1 MTSQTPTKY
10 PPITLDLVLKHG
22 LTEEEFERI
31 KKTLGRVPTYV
42 ELGLYSVMWSEH
54 CSYKNSILEVKRL
67 PRKSRRVVVE
77 AGEENAGVLDIGDGL
92 AVCFKIESHNHPSA
106 IEPYQGAATGVGGIL
121 RDIFTMGARP
131 IAALNSLR
139 FGHLTLA
146 RNRELMRGVVRGIG
160 DYGNCFGV
168 PTVAGEVYFDSS
180 YDENPLINA
189 MAVGIVDR
197 KKMASATASGAG
209 NPVFV
214 VGSSTG
220 RDGIHGAT
228 FASEDLSEESAS
240 KRPSVQI
247 GDPFKE
253 KLLLEATLELVESGV
268 LVGIQDMGAAGIV
281 CSCTET
287 AARGAAGIRFDV
299 NKVSRR
305 EEGMT
310 AYEVC
315 LSESQERMLAI
326 IKKGGEEVARRILD
340 KWDLHADLTGE
351 VIDTDRFI
359 VYENGEIVGDVP
371 AADLVL
377 GGGAPQYRR
386 PFTRPE
392 YLDQVQNMDLS
403 RFPDPEDFDV
413 ALEQLLSSPNIAG
426 KRWVYEQYDHTIG
439 ANTHI
444 GGGSSDAAVVRV
456 PGTKRALAMTTDCN
470 SRYVGIDP
478 QKGAALA
485 VLEGARNVAC
495 CGARPIGITN
505 CLNFGNPMN
514 PETYYF
520 FHEAVT
526 GIAEACKAL
535 DIPVT
540 GGNVSFYN
548 ETRGKPVLPTP
559 VIGMVGLLE
568 DVSNAVS
575 IEFKAEGD
583 FVALLGERILGLG
596 ASEYLFVRHGVA
608 AGAPPA
614 FDFDREKSLID
625 LLADLADL
633 CLIRSAHDISEGGLA
648 VALAEKC
655 MAGHIGCV
663 LTYPWIGRAVE
674 SLFAESAG
682 CAVVSVEHD
691 NWAAFRHAADRHG
704 VPVQML
710 GRVGGDRLVIN
721 DWISIPVERLA
732 AVYESAIPVLMGE
745 QSPIPAPAAD
755 SSLPTFD

>member
-1 MTSQTPTKY
+1 
-10 PPITLDLVLKHG
+10 
-22 LTEEEFERI
+22 
-31 KKTLGRVPTYV
+31 
-42 ELGLYSVMWSEH
+42 
-54 CSYKNSILEVKRL
+54 
-67 PRKSRRVVVE
+67 
-77 AGEENAGVLDIGDGL
+77 
-92 AVCFKIESHNHPSA
+92 
-106 IEPYQGAATGVGGIL
+106 
-121 RDIFTMGARP
+121 
-131 IAALNSLR
+131 
-139 FGHLTLA
+139 
-146 RNRELMRGVVRGIG
+146 
-160 DYGNCFGV
+160 
-168 PTVAGEVYFDSS
+168 
-180 YDENPLINA
+180 
-189 MAVGIVDR
+189 MAVGVVDR
-197 KKMASATASGAG
+197 KKMARGAASGAG

-214 VGSSTG
+214 VGAATG

-240 KRPSVQI
+240 RRPSVQI

-268 LVGIQDMGAAGIV
+268 LVGIQDMGAAGIA

-287 AARGAAGIRFDV
+287 AARGESGIQFDV

-305 EEGMT
+305 EANMT

-326 IKKGGEEVARRILD
+326 IKKGGEEVARRIFE
-340 KWDLHADLTGE
+340 KWDLHADLAGVVSDTG
-351 VIDTDRFI
+351 RFV
-359 VYENGEIVGDVP
+359 VYENGEIVADVP
-371 AADLVL
+371 AAHLVL

-386 PFTRPE
+386 PLARPD
-392 YLDQVQNMDLS
+392 YLDRLQNYDIAKF
-403 RFPDPEDFDV
+403 RDPEDYEPV
-413 ALEQLLSSPNIAG
+413 LERLLASPNIAG
-426 KRWVYEQYDHTIG
+426 KSWVYEQYDHTIG

-444 GGGSSDAAVVRV
+444 GGGRCDAAVVRV
-456 PGTKRALAMTTDCN
+456 PGTMRALAMTVDCN
-470 SRYVGIDP
+470 GRYVATDP
-478 QKGAALA
+478 MKGAALA

-495 CGARPIGITN
+495 SGARPIGITN

-514 PETYYF
+514 PETFYF

-568 DVSNAVS
+568 DVSNAVT
-575 IEFKAEGD
+575 IGFKSEGD
-583 FVALLGERILGLG
+583 FVALLGKRILSLG
-596 ASEYLFVRHGVA
+596 ASEYLSIEHGIS
-608 AGAPPA
+608 AGSPPEV
-614 FDFDREKSLID
+614 DFDAEKALID

-633 CLIRSAHDISEGGLA
+633 GLIRSAHDISEGGLA

-655 MAGHIGCV
+655 MASQIGCV
-663 LTYPWIGRAVE
+663 LTFPWKGRVVE

-682 CAVVSVEHD
+682 CAVVSVEHA

-721 DWISIPVERLA
+721 DWIAIQVTRMRA
-732 AVYESAIPVLMGE
+732 IYEGAIPDLMGE
-745 QSPIPAPAAD
+745 PSPVRMIESEP
-755 SSLPTFD
+755 SLPRFD